1 MTIHGKIYLMNKF
14 FVDAFTKKEKHM
26 SKVENNKKLKKE
38 ALLNTA
44 FDLFTSKG
52 INDTSISDIVNKAG
66 VAKGTFYLYF
76 RDKYDIRNLL
86 ISHKSSQLFMSAHT
100 SMLEQNFNNMEDKIV
115 FVINHIV
122 ENLAQDKILLN
133 FISKNLSWGFF
144 KKALMSAENSNDVN
158 FLEIYKTLLKE
169 SEHEIKDPE
178 LMLFMIIELVSS
190 TCYSTIL
197 YSEPVSLE
205 ELRPYLNRAILDIIK
220 AHYLD

>member
-1 MTIHGKIYLMNKF
+1 MGKVDINKQR
-14 FVDAFTKKEKHM
+14 
-26 SKVENNKKLKKE
+26 KKE

-100 SMLEQNFNNMEDKIV
+100 DMLKANIDRMEDKIV
-115 FVINHIV
+115 FVINHIIDDLV
-122 ENLAQDKILLN
+122 KDKKMLN

-144 KKALMSAENSNDVN
+144 KKALMSNDNSNDVN
-158 FLEIYKTLLKE
+158 FLEIYKTIIKE
-169 SEHEIKDPE
+169 SEDDYKDPE
-178 LMLFMIIELVSS
+178 IMLFMIIELVSS

-197 YSEPVSLE
+197 YSEPVSIE
-205 ELRPYLNRAILDIIK
+205 ELKPYLEAAVRGIIRS
-220 AHYLD
+220 HTTS

>member
-1 MTIHGKIYLMNKF
+1 MGKVDINKQR
-14 FVDAFTKKEKHM
+14 
-26 SKVENNKKLKKE
+26 KKE

-100 SMLEQNFNNMEDKIV
+100 DMLKADIDKMEDKIV
-115 FVINHIV
+115 FVMNHIIDDLV
-122 ENLAQDKILLN
+122 TDKKMLN

-144 KKALMSAENSNDVN
+144 KKALMANDNNSDVN
-158 FLEIYKTLLKE
+158 FLEIYKTIINE
-169 SEHEIKDPE
+169 SEDDYKDPE
-178 LMLFMIIELVSS
+178 IMLFMIIELVSS

-197 YSEPVSLE
+197 YSEPVSIE
-205 ELRPYLNRAILDIIK
+205 ELKPYLEAAVRGIIK
-220 AHYLD
+220 SHTIS

>member
-1 MTIHGKIYLMNKF
+1 MGK
-14 FVDAFTKKEKHM
+14 VDIKKQK
-26 SKVENNKKLKKE
+26 KKE

-100 SMLEQNFNNMEDKIV
+100 DMLKANLDKMEDKIV
-115 FVINHIV
+115 FVMNHIIDDLV
-122 ENLAQDKILLN
+122 TDKKMLT

-144 KKALMSAENSNDVN
+144 KKALMSNDKSNDVN
-158 FLEIYKTLLKE
+158 FLEIYKTIINE
-169 SEHEIKDPE
+169 SEDNYKDPE
-178 LMLFMIIELVSS
+178 IMLFMIIELVSS

-197 YSEPVSLE
+197 YSEPVSIE
-205 ELRPYLNRAILDIIK
+205 ELKPYLETAVRGIIK
-220 AHYLD
+220 AHTLGKN

>member
-1 MTIHGKIYLMNKF
+1 MTIHGRMYLMNKF
-14 FVDAFTKKEKHM
+14 FVDAFTKKEKPM

>member
-1 MTIHGKIYLMNKF
+1 MGKVDINKQR
-14 FVDAFTKKEKHM
+14 KKD
-26 SKVENNKKLKKE
+26 

-100 SMLEQNFNNMEDKIV
+100 DMLKANIDKMEDKIV
-115 FVINHIV
+115 FVMNHIIDDLV
-122 ENLAQDKILLN
+122 KDKKMLN

-144 KKALMSAENSNDVN
+144 KKALISNDNSSDVN
-158 FLEIYKTLLKE
+158 FLEIYKTIINE
-169 SEHEIKDPE
+169 SEDDYKDPE
-178 LMLFMIIELVSS
+178 IMLFMIIELVSS

-197 YSEPVSLE
+197 YSEPVSIE
-205 ELRPYLNRAILDIIK
+205 ELKPYLEAAVRGIIRS
-220 AHYLD
+220 HTTS

>member
-1 MTIHGKIYLMNKF
+1 
-14 FVDAFTKKEKHM
+14 M
-26 SKVENNKKLKKE
+26 SKVENNKKIKKE

-86 ISHKSSQLFMSAHT
+86 ISHKSSQLFMAAHT
-100 SMLEQNFNNMEDKIV
+100 AMLEQNFSTMEDKIV

-122 ENLAQDKILLN
+122 DNLANDKILLN

-144 KKALMSAENSNDVN
+144 KKALISNENSSDVN
-158 FLEIYKTLLKE
+158 FLEIYKTLIKE
-169 SEHEIKDPE
+169 SPSEIKDPE

-197 YSEPVSLE
+197 YEEPVSLQ
-205 ELRPYLNRAILDIIK
+205 ELRPYLEQAIRNIIH
-220 AHYLD
+220 AHLQA

>member
-1 MTIHGKIYLMNKF
+1 MGKVDINKQR
-14 FVDAFTKKEKHM
+14 
-26 SKVENNKKLKKE
+26 KKE

-86 ISHKSSQLFMSAHT
+86 ISHKSSQLFMSAHKD
-100 SMLEQNFNNMEDKIV
+100 MLKANIDKMEDKIV
-115 FVINHIV
+115 FVMNHIIDDLV
-122 ENLAQDKILLN
+122 TDKKMLT

-144 KKALMSAENSNDVN
+144 KKALMSNDNTDDVN
-158 FLEIYKTLLKE
+158 FLDIYKTIINE
-169 SEHEIKDPE
+169 AEDNYKDPE
-178 LMLFMIIELVSS
+178 IMLFMIIELVSS

-197 YSEPVSLE
+197 YSEPVSID
-205 ELRPYLNRAILDIIK
+205 ELKPYLEKAVRGIIRAHT
-220 AHYLD
+220 AN

>member
-1 MTIHGKIYLMNKF
+1 
-14 FVDAFTKKEKHM
+14 M

>member
-1 MTIHGKIYLMNKF
+1 MGKVDINKQR
-14 FVDAFTKKEKHM
+14 
-26 SKVENNKKLKKE
+26 KKE

-100 SMLEQNFNNMEDKIV
+100 DMLKANIDKMEDKIV
-115 FVINHIV
+115 FVINHIIDDLV
-122 ENLAQDKILLN
+122 KDKKMLN

-144 KKALMSAENSNDVN
+144 KKALISNDNSSDVN
-158 FLEIYKTLLKE
+158 FLEIYKTIINE
-169 SEHEIKDPE
+169 SEDDYKDPE
-178 LMLFMIIELVSS
+178 IMLFMIIELVSS

-197 YSEPVSLE
+197 YSEPVSIE
-205 ELRPYLNRAILDIIK
+205 ELKPYLEVAVRGIIRS
-220 AHYLD
+220 HTTS

>member
-1 MTIHGKIYLMNKF
+1 MGKVDINKQR
-14 FVDAFTKKEKHM
+14 KKD
-26 SKVENNKKLKKE
+26 

-100 SMLEQNFNNMEDKIV
+100 DMLKANIDKMEDKIV
-115 FVINHIV
+115 FVMNHIIDDLV
-122 ENLAQDKILLN
+122 KDKKMLN

-144 KKALMSAENSNDVN
+144 KKALMSNDNSSDVN
-158 FLEIYKTLLKE
+158 FLEIYKTIINE
-169 SEHEIKDPE
+169 SEDDYKDPE
-178 LMLFMIIELVSS
+178 IMLFMIIELVSS

-197 YSEPVSLE
+197 YSEPVSIE
-205 ELRPYLNRAILDIIK
+205 ELKPYLEAAVRGIIRS
-220 AHYLD
+220 HTTS

>member
-1 MTIHGKIYLMNKF
+1 MGKVDINKQR
-14 FVDAFTKKEKHM
+14 
-26 SKVENNKKLKKE
+26 KKE

-100 SMLEQNFNNMEDKIV
+100 DMLKANIDKMEDKIV
-115 FVINHIV
+115 FVMNHIIDDLV
-122 ENLAQDKILLN
+122 TDKKMLN

-144 KKALMSAENSNDVN
+144 KKALMSNDNNSDVN
-158 FLEIYKTLLKE
+158 FLEIYKTIINE
-169 SEHEIKDPE
+169 SEDDYKDPE
-178 LMLFMIIELVSS
+178 IMLFMIIELVSS

-197 YSEPVSLE
+197 YSEPVSIE
-205 ELRPYLNRAILDIIK
+205 ELKPYLEAAVRGIIK
-220 AHYLD
+220 SHTIN

>member
-14 FVDAFTKKEKHM
+14 FVDAFTKKEKPM

>member
-1 MTIHGKIYLMNKF
+1 MGKVDINKQR
-14 FVDAFTKKEKHM
+14 KKD
-26 SKVENNKKLKKE
+26 

-100 SMLEQNFNNMEDKIV
+100 DMLKANIDKMEDKIV
-115 FVINHIV
+115 FVINHIIDDLV
-122 ENLAQDKILLN
+122 KDKKMLN

-144 KKALMSAENSNDVN
+144 KKALMSNDNSNDVN
-158 FLEIYKTLLKE
+158 FLEIYKTIINE
-169 SEHEIKDPE
+169 SEDDYKDPE
-178 LMLFMIIELVSS
+178 IMLFMIIELVSS

-197 YSEPVSLE
+197 YSEPVSIE
-205 ELRPYLNRAILDIIK
+205 ELKPYLEAAVRGIIRS
-220 AHYLD
+220 HTTS

>member
-1 MTIHGKIYLMNKF
+1 
-14 FVDAFTKKEKHM
+14 M

-205 ELRPYLNRAILDIIK
+205 ELRPYLNRAIRDIIK

>member
-1 MTIHGKIYLMNKF
+1 MGKVDINKQR
-14 FVDAFTKKEKHM
+14 
-26 SKVENNKKLKKE
+26 KKE

-100 SMLEQNFNNMEDKIV
+100 DMLKANIDKMEDKIV
-115 FVINHIV
+115 FVMNHIIDDLV
-122 ENLAQDKILLN
+122 KDKKMLN

-144 KKALMSAENSNDVN
+144 KKALMSNDNSSDVN
-158 FLEIYKTLLKE
+158 FLEIYKTIINE
-169 SEHEIKDPE
+169 SEDDYKDPE
-178 LMLFMIIELVSS
+178 IMLFMIIELVSS

-197 YSEPVSLE
+197 YSEPVSIE
-205 ELRPYLNRAILDIIK
+205 ELKPYLEAAVRGIIRS
-220 AHYLD
+220 HTTS

>member
-1 MTIHGKIYLMNKF
+1 MG
-14 FVDAFTKKEKHM
+14 
-26 SKVENNKKLKKE
+26 KVEINKQRKKE

-76 RDKYDIRNLL
+76 RDKFDIRNLL

-100 SMLEQNFNNMEDKIV
+100 DMLKADIDKMEDKIV
-115 FVINHIV
+115 FVMNHIIDDLV
-122 ENLAQDKILLN
+122 KDKKMLT

-144 KKALMSAENSNDVN
+144 KKALMSNDNSNDVN
-158 FLEIYKTLLKE
+158 FLEIYKTIINE
-169 SEHEIKDPE
+169 SDTDYKDPE
-178 LMLFMIIELVSS
+178 IMLFMIIELVSS

-197 YSEPVSLE
+197 YSEPVSMD
-205 ELRPYLNRAILDIIK
+205 ELKPYLETAVRGIIK
-220 AHYLD
+220 AHTVN